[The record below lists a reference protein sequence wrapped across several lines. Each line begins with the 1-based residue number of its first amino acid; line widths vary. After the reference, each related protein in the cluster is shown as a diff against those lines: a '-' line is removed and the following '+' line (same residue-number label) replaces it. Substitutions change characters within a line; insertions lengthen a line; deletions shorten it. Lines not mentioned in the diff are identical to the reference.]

1 MNSRRNFIKTTGI
14 AAAGALLIPSFAFK
28 PSKKVGIQ
36 LYSLRDE
43 LPKDVKGVI
52 KKIADAGYK
61 EVETYGYSLQNKF
74 WGLDPKAFSTLLK
87 SHGLTAPSGHYGM
100 DRFLLDGNPEELKT
114 YIEASNTIG
123 GKYITVPYLGDA
135 LRPDL
140 DGFKRVA
147 DQLNKAAEL
156 CKPAGL
162 KLAYHNHDFEF
173 KAYGDTNGYE
183 VMLKGTHPDLVKFE
197 MDIYWVVRSGIDPIK
212 LIETY
217 PGRFSMWHIKDMDKA
232 DLKLNTEVGNVS
244 IDFKKIY
251 EHAKLAGLEH
261 SFMEQ
266 ENFAID
272 PFLSIKRSFDYISTQ
287 LV

>member
-1 MNSRRNFIKTTGI
+1 MNSRRNFIKQTGI
-14 AAAGALLIPSFAFK
+14 AAAGAILIPSFAFK
-28 PSKKVGIQ
+28 SSKKVGIQ

-52 KKIADAGYK
+52 KKVAQAGYK
-61 EVETYGYSLQNKF
+61 EVETYGYSLENKF
-74 WGLDPKAFSTLLK
+74 WGLDPKAFSALLK
-87 SHGLTAPSGHYGM
+87 SNGLTAPSGHFGM
-100 DRFLLDGNPEELKT
+100 DKFLTDGNPEELKT
-114 YIEASNTIG
+114 YIEASNIIG
-123 GKYITVPYLGDA
+123 GKFITIPYLGDA
-135 LRPDL
+135 LRADL

-147 DQLNKAAEL
+147 DRMNQAAEL

-162 KLAYHNHDFEF
+162 KLSYHNHDFEF

-183 VMLKGTHPDLVKFE
+183 VMLKETHPDLVKFE

-217 PGRFSMWHIKDMDKA
+217 PGRFSMWHIKDMDKS
-232 DLKLNTEVGNVS
+232 DMKLNTEVGNGS

-251 EHAKLAGLEH
+251 EHAKLSGLEH

-272 PFLSIKRSFDYISTQ
+272 PFVSIERSFDYINTQ